1 MYRFML
7 TGLLALAI
15 MITGVV
21 QAGDEKPK
29 TTKAYMKKA
38 HAGAKSYLGMVKKAV
53 EADNFK
59 AAAKPMKGW
68 ASIAPHLAELKPSKG
83 SEESWKEMTTKYADS
98 VKALS
103 KAVEDQDGDAAKKE
117 LKTIGGECRSCH
129 TAHKGK

>member
-1 MYRFML
+1 M
-7 TGLLALAI
+7 LAI
-15 MITGVV
+15 IMAGVV

-29 TTKAYMKKA
+29 TTKTFMKKA

-68 ASIAPHLAELKPSKG
+68 VSIAPHLAELKPAKG
-83 SEESWKEMTTKYADS
+83 SDESWKEMTTKYADS

-103 KAVEDQDGDAAKKE
+103 KAVEDKDADAAKKE
-117 LKTIGGECRSCH
+117 LKTIGAECRTCH
-129 TAHKGK
+129 TAHRSK